1 MDAKLK
7 QLKDE
12 TGKYCV
18 SIIMNTHRTKPDYD
32 KDPKVLKN
40 HIKEAKERLL
50 EAYDKR
56 ELSSVLHHLDQIE
69 EQIDHSH
76 NLESL
81 IVFADEHKAEFLRL
95 PIEVTDRVVIDTSFA
110 TRDLV
115 RALHKETNYY
125 VLVLSQREVRLI
137 EAFNDKVVEEIGG
150 EFPFENTSL
159 YSTTKDELANAGRQT
174 QLVAEFFNRVDKALN
189 KVRKDN
195 PLPVLICTEEAN
207 YHEYLKIADDK
218 KSILD
223 TYLNKNR
230 LDEKAQAIVAE
241 AWPLVSEK
249 MEAQRKARKE
259 DLSKAVGA
267 GNFLSDLS
275 DIWKAIGEGRVDTLF
290 IEEELFAPAIIKN
303 QEIHLVDVEKVG
315 KQDVID
321 DIYDEMI
328 EANLNFGGDVVFL
341 PKGELEKFH
350 GIAAKTRY

>member
-1 MDAKLK
+1 MDIKLK

-12 TGKYCV
+12 TGKFCV

-50 EAYDKR
+50 ATNDKR
-56 ELSSVLHHLDQIE
+56 EVSKVIEHLE
-69 EQIDHSH
+69 KLEGQIDHSL

-81 IVFADEHKAEFLRL
+81 ILFVNENKAEFLRL
-95 PIEVTDRVVIDTSFA
+95 PIEVTDRVVIDRSFA

-115 RALHKETNYY
+115 RALHQEINYFI
-125 VLVLSQREVRLI
+125 LVLSQREVRLI
-137 EAFNDKVVEEIGG
+137 EAFNDKVVKEIGSD
-150 EFPFENTSL
+150 FPFENTNL
-159 YSTTKDELANAGRQT
+159 YSTNKDELANAGRQT

-195 PLPVLICTEEAN
+195 ALPVLICTEEAN
-207 YHEYLKIADDK
+207 YHEYLKIADES
-218 KSILD
+218 KSIFD

-230 LDEKAQAIVAE
+230 LDEKAHAIVSE
-241 AWPLVSEK
+241 AWSIVSKK
-249 MEAQRKARKE
+249 MEEQRKAKKDE
-259 DLSKAVGA
+259 LSKAVGK

-303 QEIHLVDVEKVG
+303 DEIHIVEDSKTNENG
-315 KQDVID
+315 VID
-321 DIYDEMI
+321 DVYDEMI
-328 EANLNFGGDVVFL
+328 EANFSFGGDVVFL
-341 PKGELEKFH
+341 PKGHLEKFH